1 MYGKFI
7 LRHSCGSIYKKTCEK
22 QLFITFISVTFK
34 KTLGISGEKRALHK
48 ALSTNSLKPI
58 AALQNSL
65 GSLSV
70 HHPLFFLEHK
80 LSSSLTSEKA
90 EQDLFE
96 HCLVDLRVGDG
107 VQQLPLLLIGEDELT
122 QLLPV
127 DFPVLEEDLR
137 PKVVDDSGI
146 GRRVGLHNCSRGKAE
161 ICGIFHYTIG
171 LIIKIM
177 CQIKEVL

>member
-1 MYGKFI
+1 MLHCKTALAHFQCII
-7 LRHSCGSIYKKTCEK
+7 LR
-22 QLFITFISVTFK
+22 
-34 KTLGISGEKRALHK
+34 
-48 ALSTNSLKPI
+48 
-58 AALQNSL
+58 
-65 GSLSV
+65 
-70 HHPLFFLEHK
+70 FFLEHK

-161 ICGIFHYTIG
+161 ICGIFYYTIG